1 MSDRRYPDAVADE
14 FPPPSTA
21 FTDREGREIE
31 IRPYEGD
38 DEAREALVEMY
49 DRFDPSDRAQ
59 GIPPGGEERIR
70 EWLEAILPD
79 DCYNVIAWCGDEA
92 AGHATLVPD
101 GNAYELAIF
110 VHQAYQRAGIGT
122 HLIRGLLGH
131 GQANGVEKVWLT
143 VERWN
148 RAAVSLYKKIGFETS
163 DAESFELEMGLR
175 LSPEADGDG
184 ETEGFEGDDGGTEGF
199 EGDDGEAEGFEDDDG
214 EADESDGDE

>member
-1 MSDRRYPDAVADE
+1 MSDRGYPDAVADE
-14 FPPPSTA
+14 FPPPPIA
-21 FTDREGREIE
+21 FTDREDREIE

-38 DEAREALVEMY
+38 DAAHEALVEMY
-49 DRFDPSDRAQ
+49 DAFDPSDRAQ
-59 GIPPGGEERIR
+59 GIPPGGEKRIR
-70 EWLEAILPD
+70 EWLDAILAG

-101 GNAYELAIF
+101 GDAYELAIF
-110 VHQAYQRAGIGT
+110 VHQKYQRAGIGT

-131 GQANGVEKVWLT
+131 GQANGVAKVWLT

-175 LSPEADGDG
+175 LHDDADEAA
-184 ETEGFEGDDGGTEGF
+184 
-199 EGDDGEAEGFEDDDG
+199 AEGAGGSAG
-214 EADESDGDE
+214 EADADE